1 MISKKV
7 ASSMTSRDFKQAD
20 VGEASSP
27 QDLLASPTPSCQ
39 QCRFYD
45 TLISTI
51 TDFAY
56 LFDLDGR
63 FQFANKPLLDLW
75 GLKLDQAVG
84 KNFFDLQYPPDLAAR
99 LQSQI
104 QQVIQTKARVVD
116 EAEYTSPTGVS
127 GYYQY
132 IFSPVLSATDS
143 VEAVAGSTREITHLK
158 QAESQLRESESQFRQ
173 LADAMPPIVWAAKPD
188 GTLDY
193 YNQRW
198 FKYINLSPDPA
209 PNAIEEARWDKFIH
223 PEDLPRAQ
231 ETWSA
236 SLRSG
241 DPYAIEFRV
250 RNGAG
255 QYRWF
260 LARALPIRNAKNVIT
275 RWFGTCTDIQHQ
287 KELQAERESL
297 LESERLARSEAEHAS
312 RMKDEFLATLSH
324 ELRTPLNAILGWSQI
339 IRQST
344 DADDVAQGLEVI
356 ERNARSQS
364 QIIED
369 LLDMSRIISGK
380 VRLDVQRLDLLAIV
394 NQAIDTARPAADA
407 KGIRLHSVLDPL
419 NNVVVSGDA
428 NRMQQILWNFL
439 SNAVKF
445 TPKGGRVQVL
455 LQRIDS
461 HLEISVVDSGE
472 GIKPEFLPHVFDR
485 FHQADSSITRRHGGL
500 GLGLS
505 IAKQLVEL
513 HGGSVRVNSEG
524 IGKGATF
531 TIELPLMVVRPDAD
545 SKKSRRHPRAG
556 QVGEATNVPI
566 DDCAEIDGVRVLV
579 VDDEPDARALVKRVL
594 EDCGATVTVAASVDE
609 AFHIIKRGG
618 FDVLVSDI
626 GMPGSDGYTF
636 IKRVRALGSS
646 KGGDIPAIALTAYAR
661 AEDRVRAVAAGFTMH
676 VAKPVEPIELIT
688 MVAGAAGRTGR

>member
-1 MISKKV
+1 VALQIVCKKV
-7 ASSMTSRDFKQAD
+7 ALSMTSRDFKQTD
-20 VGEASSP
+20 VGSASSP
-27 QDLLASPTPSCQ
+27 KDDLVVQTPACR

-45 TLISTI
+45 TLLSTI

-75 GLKLDQAVG
+75 GLKLEQAVG
-84 KNFFDLQYPPDLAAR
+84 KNFVELQYPQDLAVK
-99 LQSQI
+99 LQGQI

-116 EAEYTSPTGVS
+116 QTEFTSAAGVT
-127 GYYQY
+127 GYYEY
-132 IFSPVLSATDS
+132 IFSPVLGPDGS
-143 VEAVAGSTREITHLK
+143 VEAVAGSTREITNQK
-158 QAESQLRESESQFRQ
+158 QTEYQLRESEIQFRE

-193 YNQRW
+193 YNRRW
-198 FKYINLSPDPA
+198 FEYVNLSPDSP
-209 PNAIEEARWDKFIH
+209 EDARWDKFIH
-223 PEDLPRAQ
+223 PEDLPRAH
-231 ETWSA
+231 ETWTA

-241 DPYAIEFRV
+241 DPYVIEFRV

-255 QYRWF
+255 RYRWF

-275 RWFGTCTDIQHQ
+275 RWFGTCSDIEHQ

-297 LESERLARSEAEHAS
+297 LESERLARSDAERAS

-339 IRQST
+339 IRQSN
-344 DADDVAQGLEVI
+344 DANDVAQGLEVI

-394 NQAIDTARPAADA
+394 NLAIDTARPAADA
-407 KGIRLHSVLDPL
+407 KGIRVQSVLDPL
-419 NNVVVSGDA
+419 HNVVVSGDA

-472 GIKPEFLPHVFDR
+472 GIKPEFLPHVFNR

-513 HGGSVRVNSEG
+513 HGGLVRVNSEG
-524 IGKGATF
+524 LGKGSTF
-531 TIELPLMVVRPDAD
+531 TIELPLTVVRPGAE
-545 SKKSRRHPRAG
+545 SQKSRRHPR
-556 QVGEATNVPI
+556 VGVELNAPA
-566 DDCAEIDGVRVLV
+566 DDCAEINGVRVLV

-594 EDCGATVTVAASVDE
+594 EDCNAIVTIAGSVDE
-609 AFHIIKRGG
+609 AFSLIERSR

-626 GMPGSDGYTF
+626 GMPGTDGYSF
-636 IKRVRALGSS
+636 IKRVRALDKS